1 MNYIVNEELIKS
13 KGLLVEEVLLLMA
26 IKVTKYPIDSIVQTL
41 IDKKLVWINNED
53 GSPNLTLMGNDVME
67 KLLLAGDTAV
77 PDETRIKE
85 LARKV
90 MDVYPKGGKRYFS
103 YDRDG
108 RKVEHKIPWRGN
120 IADICKRLKK
130 FFKIYGQY
138 TDDQIIQATQNYV
151 SLHNNG
157 DDSMRVLGYF
167 ILKDENKIGEDGKG
181 YVEQKSDLASFI
193 EAGEIE
199 NTSNH
204 NFGDLI

>member
-53 GSPNLTLMGNDVME
+53 GSPNLTLMGNDIME
-67 KLLLAGDTAV
+67 KLLLAGDAAV
-77 PDETRIKE
+77 PEETRIRE

-90 MDVYPKGGKRYFS
+90 MDVYPKGGKPYMM
-103 YDRDG
+103 DG
-108 RKVEHKIPWRGN
+108 KEHKIPWRGN

-151 SLHNNG
+151 NLHNNG

-167 ILKDENKIGEDGKG
+167 ILKDERKVGEDGKG

>member
-13 KGLLVEEVLLLMA
+13 KGFLVEEVLLLMA

-53 GSPNLTLMGNDVME
+53 GSPNLTLQGNDVME
-67 KLLLAGDTAV
+67 KLLLEGDKAV
-77 PDETRIKE
+77 PEETRIRE

-90 MDVYPKGGKRYFS
+90 MDVYPKGGKS
-103 YDRDG
+103 YMMDG
-108 RKVEHKIPWRGN
+108 KEHKIPWRGN

-151 SLHNNG
+151 NLHNNG

-167 ILKDENKIGEDGKG
+167 ILKDERKVGEDGKG

-193 EAGEIE
+193 ESEMENNNVNTDFGEI
-199 NTSNH
+199 
-204 NFGDLI
+204 I